1 MPWYALQNRDGVI
14 SLETSIDKAKVVK
27 MAFEAKHRR
36 WKNLDSMGESMD
48 LALNFLL
55 YKKLRHLLDG

>member
-27 MAFEAKHRR
+27 MAFEPKHRGE
-36 WKNLDSMGESMD
+36 KILDTMGES
-48 LALNFLL
+48 LVFSLNFFCF
-55 YKKLRHLLDG
+55 

>member
-1 MPWYALQNRDGVI
+1 LQNRDGVI

-27 MAFEAKHRR
+27 MAFEAKHSIE
-36 WKNLDSMGESMD
+36 KNSDAMGESMN

-55 YKKLRHLLDG
+55 